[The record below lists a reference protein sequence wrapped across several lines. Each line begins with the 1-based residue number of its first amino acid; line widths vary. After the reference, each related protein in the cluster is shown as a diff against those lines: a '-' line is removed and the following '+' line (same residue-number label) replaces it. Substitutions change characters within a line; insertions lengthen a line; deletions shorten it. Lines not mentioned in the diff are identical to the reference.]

1 MDIIGLNSKKIL
13 AKSNSIEEATLKLVE
28 KMKDSAH
35 ALINLYY
42 GKEITEQDAENL
54 QAKLAE
60 KYPDCDVEI
69 YYGGQDIYYYI
80 VSLE

>member
-1 MDIIGLNSKKIL
+1 MYIDTHCHLHDEKLKDTDTVVDEYLKSGGSVALNM
-13 AKSNSIEEATLKLVE
+13 ACC
-28 KMKDSAH
+28 
-35 ALINLYY
+35 ALTSEM
-42 GKEITEQDAENL
+42 GS
-54 QAKLAE
+54 KLAE

>member
-1 MDIIGLNSKKIL
+1 
-13 AKSNSIEEATLKLVE
+13 
-28 KMKDSAH
+28 MKDSAH

-42 GKEITEQDAENL
+42 GKEVSEQDAEKL
-54 QAKLAE
+54 QATLAA

-80 VSLE
+80 VLMVTSSNSPSSVIGIHP

>member
-1 MDIIGLNSKKIL
+1 
-13 AKSNSIEEATLKLVE
+13 
-28 KMKDSAH
+28 MKDSAH

-42 GKEITEQDAENL
+42 GKDVSEQEAEAL
-54 QAKLAE
+54 QAKLIE
-60 KYPDCDVEI
+60 KYPECDVEI

>member
-1 MDIIGLNSKKIL
+1 M
-13 AKSNSIEEATLKLVE
+13 AKATSVEEAAIKLID

-35 ALINLYY
+35 ALINIYY
-42 GKEITEQDAENL
+42 GKEVTEQDAEAL
-54 QAKLAE
+54 QAKISA
-60 KYPDCDVEI
+60 KYPECDVEI